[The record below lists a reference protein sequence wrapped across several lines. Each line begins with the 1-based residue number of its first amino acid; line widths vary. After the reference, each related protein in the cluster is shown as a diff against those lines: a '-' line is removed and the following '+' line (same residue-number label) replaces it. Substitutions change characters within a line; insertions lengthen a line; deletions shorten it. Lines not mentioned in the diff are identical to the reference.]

1 MPTYIKPGV
10 YIEETL
16 VPTQPIPANGAVS
29 KAAFVGIADRGPTS
43 LTGAGEVVP
52 VPTLVRSWSEFL
64 QKFSFGSALP
74 TFKSTVEPNAA
85 DLKYAMKTF
94 FENGGGEAYVVRLV
108 KEDSDK
114 AEITFKSSV
123 GVNALTIKANSEG
136 IWGNDLWVTIS
147 NSNTA
152 LNASYELFDLTV
164 YYSETADDASDLTTP
179 YIVERFTQ
187 LSMDSASSRY
197 AINAVSSNYITLEKP
212 AANTTGASPY
222 GLLAGS
228 VTNKAK
234 TGTVATLTTSA
245 AHSLIA
251 GDVVNIANVG
261 VPFDGQ
267 FTLTSGTGGTTLEYT
282 TTAGTVSS
290 TGVSGTYAAS
300 ELGTAQQLSGGYNG
314 TLAPATADILGV
326 LDGVDGP
333 LVLNWPNSSGY
344 ADFDVNN
351 KELTSNVA
359 TLTTASAHLLS
370 VGDVVVV
377 TSVDATFNGT
387 FTVTAVGSSTTFS
400 YAKTATNVTSAAV
413 SPVGKATVP
422 YSHDDLIT
430 EACLLYAKERQDVFV
445 VVDPVAGYSVA
456 NQIAKINSYEEANR
470 NFGAAYYPQ
479 IVVGDPT
486 SRVGGTVTIAPGGAV
501 TALYINADEQKGP
514 QQTPAG
520 INARV
525 TPAVSVYSLTN
536 SEYTAVYNNTPT
548 AALNIIRFMPG
559 AGIVVMGGRTM
570 SENNEDKYI
579 SVRRSLQYLTRALTN
594 ITQFALFEPND
605 EVLWGRVRSTIDSF
619 LYGFWNRGGLKGA
632 TAAQAYYVK
641 CDSEINTSASVDAGE
656 LRVEV
661 GVALQKPAEFVV
673 IKLGQLDGGTS
684 VTTSL

>member
-1 MPTYIKPGV
+1 MPTYVKPGV
-10 YIEETL
+10 YVEETL

-43 LTGAGEVVP
+43 VTDAGDVIP
-52 VPTLVRSWSEFL
+52 VATLVRSWSEFQ

-74 TFKSTVEPNAA
+74 TFKSTVEPNAV

-108 KEDSDK
+108 KEDADK
-114 AEITFKSSV
+114 AEITFKSN
-123 GVNALTIKANSEG
+123 VNVDALKVKANSEG
-136 IWGNDLWVTIS
+136 VWGNNVWVTVA
-147 NSNTA
+147 NSVSA
-152 LNASYELFDLTV
+152 GFFDLTV
-164 YYSETADDASDLTTP
+164 YYSETADNSGDLTNAFV
-179 YIVERFTQ
+179 VERFAQ
-187 LSMDSASSRY
+187 LSMSSSSTRY
-197 AINAVSSNYITLEKP
+197 ALNVVSSNYISLEKP
-212 AANTTGASPY
+212 VANTSGANPY
-222 GLLAGS
+222 GLSSGS
-228 VTNKAK
+228 INNKAK
-234 TGTVATLTTSA
+234 TGTTATLTTASA
-245 AHSLIA
+245 HLLVP
-251 GDVVNIANVG
+251 GDVVNISGVG
-261 VPFDGQ
+261 TPFDGE
-267 FTLTSGTGGTTLEYT
+267 FTLTAGTTGSTLEYT

-290 TGVSGTYAAS
+290 TAVSPVGTFVVS
-300 ELGTAQQLSGGYNG
+300 ELGSAQQLSGGYDG
-314 TLAPATADILGV
+314 TVAPTSASILGV

-344 ADFDVNN
+344 ADLDVNN
-351 KELTSNVA
+351 KALTSNVA
-359 TLTTASAHLLS
+359 TLTTAEDHLLS

-377 TSVDATFNGT
+377 TGVDSTFNGT
-387 FTVTAVGSSTTFS
+387 FTVTAVPTATTFS

-413 SPVGKATVP
+413 SPVGTATVP

-430 EACLLYAKERQDVFV
+430 EACLLYASERRDVFV
-445 VVDPVAGYSVA
+445 VVDPVAGASVSS
-456 NQIAKINSYEEANR
+456 QIAKINSYDAATR

-479 IVVGDPT
+479 IVVGDPI

-525 TPAVSVYSLTN
+525 NPAVSVYSLTN
-536 SEYTAVYNNTPT
+536 SEYTSVSENEV
-548 AALNIIRFMPG
+548 ALNIIRFMPG

-570 SENNEDKYI
+570 SDDNEDKYI

-619 LYGFWNRGGLKGA
+619 LYGFWNRGGLRGA

-641 CDSEINTSASVDAGE
+641 CDSELNTFASVDAGE